1 MVHGTDGIGSIEETR
16 RSYSRADMNDPVFA
30 GIETGGSR
38 IRARIVDTSG
48 RVLADGRWPT
58 TTPDAAFEDLVSF
71 LAKAIPAGGTLG
83 GIGIAAFGPLVRDAL
98 SREYGRVLNT
108 PKPGWSGSN
117 LRAALAGRL
126 DVPVVI
132 DTDVNA
138 AACAE
143 WQQGAGRGVRS
154 LAYVTVGTGIGG
166 GLVLEGRPL
175 RGALHPEIGHIRL
188 ARRERDRAPSVCPF
202 HESCAEGLASG
213 AAITRRLGASRT
225 LADDPAILDLV
236 ADYLGDLAATLVL
249 SWSPERIV
257 WGGGVMAT
265 PDLLERLR
273 SALDAALA
281 GYGVGE
287 AAVAPNFCVR
297 AALADSGL
305 EGALLMARSSSQ
317 RPGAAAS

>member
-1 MVHGTDGIGSIEETR
+1 MSGL
-16 RSYSRADMNDPVFA
+16 VFA
-30 GIETGGSR
+30 GIETGGTR
-38 IRARIVDTSG
+38 VRARIADASG

-58 TTPDAAFEDLVSF
+58 TTPDAACEALVSF
-71 LAKAIPAGGTLG
+71 LAGAIPAGGTLA
-83 GIGIAAFGPLVRDAL
+83 GIGIAAFGPLVRDEL
-98 SREYGRVLNT
+98 SRDYGRVLDT

-126 DVPVVI
+126 GVPVVI

-138 AACAE
+138 AGCAE
-143 WQQGAGRGVRS
+143 WQQGAGRGVRC

-188 ARRERDRAPSVCPF
+188 ARRERDRAASVCPF

-213 AAITRRLGASRT
+213 PAITRRLGPGRT

-249 SWSPERIV
+249 AWSPERIV
-257 WGGGVMAT
+257 WGGGVMTT

-273 SALDAALA
+273 AALGEALA

-287 AAVAPNFCVR
+287 AAAAADFCAR

-305 EGALLMARSSSQ
+305 EGALLMAR
-317 RPGAAAS
+317 ASTAR